1 MVCGGVRGGRLC
13 LGLWIFMEVEKRCR
27 CFELFVDLLD
37 GGCNDSAEWLW
48 SLHVGIG
55 GVEEYVE
62 DGSGEKVSVVVDEV
76 LDDHVG
82 KYGVNFMLGEWA
94 G

>member
-13 LGLWIFMEVEKRCR
+13 LGLWIIMEVEERCC
-27 CFELFVDLLD
+27 CFELFVDLLY
-37 GGCNDSAEWLW
+37 GGSNDPAEWRW
-48 SLHVGIG
+48 SLYVGVG

-62 DGSGEKVSVVVDEV
+62 DGSGEKVSVVVDKV

-82 KYGVNFMLGEWA
+82 EYGVNFMLGEWA